1 MELLTNNIQ
10 TRDTLFQSDLQI
22 TLEDDFNVADTKPDM
37 EQLIKTKG
45 NVEMTSIVRRK
56 SPIKRC
62 AFFFSFVSDK
72 RRHPSDPQYKRADS
86 F

>member
-45 NVEMTSIVRRK
+45 NIEMTSIVAEEGK
-56 SPIKRC
+56 VLLKGVLS
-62 AFFFSFVSDK
+62 FFLLYLTNEDFVRSTV
-72 RRHPSDPQYKRADS
+72 
-86 F
+86 

>member
-22 TLEDDFNVADTKPDM
+22 TLEDDFNVADTNPDM

-45 NVEMTSIVRRK
+45 NVEMTSIVAEEGK
-56 SPIKRC
+56 VLLKGVLS
-62 AFFFSFVSDK
+62 FFLFVILLSFLIINYFNIS
-72 RRHPSDPQYKRADS
+72 Q
-86 F
+86 

>member
-45 NVEMTSIVRRK
+45 NIEMTSIVAEEGQTK
-56 SPIKRC
+56 T
-62 AFFFSFVSDK
+62 FVRST
-72 RRHPSDPQYKRADS
+72 A
-86 F
+86 